1 MNAGNGKL
9 WVVCTPIGNLEDLT
23 LRAIRILKTC
33 DVVLAE
39 DTRRASILLKHLEI
53 SGKELISVNEH
64 NQTSRLPLIMSRLNN
79 GKEIAL
85 VTDAGMPVISDP
97 GYTVVESCQE
107 KGIEIDIAP
116 GPSAVTTAV
125 ALSGFPGS
133 HFTFFG
139 FLPRGKQRRR
149 IFRKIAEGSYE
160 NSVIVFFESPYRL
173 KKSLNDY
180 LEIIGNRDCFIG
192 REMTKMHQELLRG
205 KIGDIIETIGDKE
218 VKGEITVVIS
228 GRE

>member
-1 MNAGNGKL
+1 MDTDRGKL

-23 LRAIRILKTC
+23 LRAIRILKSC
-33 DVVLAE
+33 DVILAE

-53 SGKELISVNEH
+53 AGKELISLNEH
-64 NQTSRLPLIMSRLNN
+64 NQEARLPLIMSKLHE

-97 GYTVVESCQE
+97 GYTVVESCQKE
-107 KGIEIDIAP
+107 NIKIDIAP

-149 IFRKIAEGSYE
+149 IFRKIGEGSYE

-173 KKSLNDY
+173 KKSLQDC
-180 LEIIGNRDCFIG
+180 LEIIGDRDCFIG
-192 REMTKMHQELLRG
+192 REMTKLHQELLRG
-205 KIGDIIETIGDKE
+205 KIGDIIESIGDRE
-218 VKGEITVVIS
+218 LKGEITVVIS